1 MFYILLLLIIII
13 YIMKKFKFNY
23 TLTFLCSFL
32 IIFIVL
38 FPEKCIAAALKG
50 AKLFINSVFPSLFP
64 FVVIINIIMLCGGI
78 GIYSKVFG
86 KILCKPL
93 RLPSNCSLVLIS
105 SLLCGY
111 PIGAKY
117 TCELLS
123 NKEIDSST
131 ARKLLNVASNP
142 SPLFVIGSVG
152 ASMFGNKTFGYLL
165 LISNIISCLFIAYLY
180 PTDTKYRVLSSHKE
194 ETQTLNLGLILK
206 KSVEDALT
214 TCLNVFG
221 FLVIFSVVTSILNS
235 IFFDPIASIF
245 SNGNPIIVTY
255 LNPLL
260 MGVVE
265 MTNGIYTCS
274 LVNSQ
279 VLIKLLITSF
289 LLSFSGISIITQVY
303 SFTYKHDQLSIKTYV
318 FFKFLQGIIS
328 SCITLILYFFVF
340 TKNILPTMSNYNSV
354 ALSSNILIV
363 CLTLLITPF
372 VINVF
377 NKKNM

>member
-1 MFYILLLLIIII
+1 MFYILLLFIIII

-50 AKLFINSVFPSLFP
+50 AKLFVNSVFPSLFP

-78 GIYSKVFG
+78 GIYSRVFG

-123 NKEIDSST
+123 NKEIDTST

-142 SPLFVIGSVG
+142 SPLFVIGAVG

-165 LISNIISCLFIAYLY
+165 LISNIISCVFIAYLY
-180 PTDTKYRVLSSHKE
+180 PTTTKYKVLSSPKE
-194 ETQTLNLGLILK
+194 ETETLNLGLILK
-206 KSVEDALT
+206 KSVEDAIAT
-214 TCLNVFG
+214 SLNVFG
-221 FLVIFSVVTSILNS
+221 FLVIFSVITSILNS
-235 IFFDPIASIF
+235 IFFAPISSLF
-245 SNGNPIIVTY
+245 SEGNPIVTY

-260 MGVVE
+260 MGAVE
-265 MTNGIYTCS
+265 MTNGIHICS
-274 LVNSQ
+274 LTNSQ
-279 VLIKLLITSF
+279 ILIKLLITSF

-303 SFTYKHDQLSIKTYV
+303 SFTYKHDELSIKAYV

-328 SCITLILYFFVF
+328 SCVTLILYFFAF
-340 TKNILPTMSNYNSV
+340 TKNILPTMSNHNSV

-372 VINVF
+372 IFNVL